1 MTILGGGGSSKKAP
15 LGFVHEPKVIDRTS
29 AAEAAARELR
39 ALILSRQ
46 LPAGTLLHQGELAS
60 YLGVSRTPLRE
71 ALQRLTAEGLVRID
85 PHRGAIVAQPTF
97 SEVKEIYE
105 LQMLLEGAAARA
117 AALEASTDGVA
128 AVEKVLDAHEHG
140 HSGHDWVESNVTFH
154 TSIYELA
161 NRPLLV
167 ELIGLLRNRAAL
179 YVNLLA
185 RSEDGRARADHE
197 HRLMLEALRRH
208 DPDELEKLVC
218 QHLQRTLD
226 WLHTVIEDD

>member
-1 MTILGGGGSSKKAP
+1 MTILSGGGAAKKARV
-15 LGFVHEPKVIDRTS
+15 GFVHEPRAIDRTS

-46 LPAGTLLHQGELAS
+46 LPAGTLLHQGELAAH
-60 YLGVSRTPLRE
+60 LGVSRTPLRE

-97 SEVKEIYE
+97 SEVKE
-105 LQMLLEGAAARA
+105 
-117 AALEASTDGVA
+117 
-128 AVEKVLDAHEHG
+128 
-140 HSGHDWVESNVTFH
+140 
-154 TSIYELA
+154 IYELA

-208 DPDELEKLVC
+208 DPDELENLVC

-226 WLHTVIEDD
+226 WLHTVIEDE